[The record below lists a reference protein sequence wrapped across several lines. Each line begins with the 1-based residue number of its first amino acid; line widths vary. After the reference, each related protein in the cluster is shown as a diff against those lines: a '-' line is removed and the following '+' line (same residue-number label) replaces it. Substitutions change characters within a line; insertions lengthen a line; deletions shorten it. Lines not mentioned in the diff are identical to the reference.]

1 MTDGLIKNV
10 PSGWIWI
17 YLVIAVVLPFVLSL
31 KIFGVPLTFLKN
43 SEHVMMTGINRV
55 AVNLYKWKESTLTVL
70 PVLEFVTIVLMLI
83 YYGEDVGIL

>member
-1 MTDGLIKNV
+1 ML
-10 PSGWIWI
+10 
-17 YLVIAVVLPFVLSL
+17 
-31 KIFGVPLTFLKN
+31 
-43 SEHVMMTGINRV
+43 TGINRV